1 MIFHL
6 HGQALVGGIE
16 RRALGHGPRFQHAVH
31 LQAKVVVQAR
41 GAVLLHH
48 EAPLL
53 ALADLRRRLG
63 RLLEIAFPFVFFERH
78 TNLR

>member
-6 HGQALVGGIE
+6 HGEALVGGIE
-16 RRALGHGPRFQHAVH
+16 RRAFGDGPRFQHAVH
-31 LQAKVVVQAR
+31 LEAEVVMQAG

-53 ALADLRRRLG
+53 ALAELGRRLG
-63 RLLEIAFPFVFFERH
+63 RLLEVAFPFVFLKRH
-78 TNLR
+78 KNLR